1 MKRLSEL
8 SGTGGQA
15 HREGLNQEREADKK
29 LNKLPKPD
37 QTTYTR
43 RDMLRKKR
51 NAINQHDKS
60 FLSPQLGS
68 HDIYSSVHSCPF
80 NIMASKCHQITLNK

>member
-37 QTTYTR
+37 QTMY
-43 RDMLRKKR
+43 MLRKKR

-60 FLSPQLGS
+60 FFSPQLGS
-68 HDIYSSVHSCPF
+68 HDIYSMFTHALLISWPANTIRSHLINS
-80 NIMASKCHQITLNK
+80 T